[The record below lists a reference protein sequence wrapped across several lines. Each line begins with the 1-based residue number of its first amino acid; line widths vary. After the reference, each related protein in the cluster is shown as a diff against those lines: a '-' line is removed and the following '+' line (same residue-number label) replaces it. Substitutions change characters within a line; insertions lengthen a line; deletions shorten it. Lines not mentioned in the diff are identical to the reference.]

1 MDGSHVGQ
9 TSAGSTNDKT
19 TGKGG
24 RNINKSDKTNKT
36 NKPDKKEDPVKKAKE
51 ELEKKKLAEQLY
63 AQMEYLTKPEVTK
76 QQYEEKLLHID
87 KKYLEEEQ
95 KLYKEGSKEWNEI
108 EMKKYEQQRKIK
120 ENNEKWSMRQLEI
133 DEREEL
139 EELKNRYADFEMS
152 EKEYQQAVNE
162 VRLLYMKKRAD
173 WTKDNNSDNAEQYQK
188 QYSDEMQRQKLAE
201 IKEYEQQ
208 ANAIRKEFQKK
219 TLEEQEKEEL
229 ELLHKLVKAKAMS
242 EEEGEKYREEIVEKY
257 NKKIRERNDAEKE
270 KQDKLKG
277 KVEDPIGAFGGGAT
291 EAVSQSVITLGEALQ
306 NLNAKLKDG
315 EASWEDWAAV
325 AMSSMAVIS
334 NMMNSVSS
342 YYQAAQDA
350 ETAKIEKKYETE
362 IQRAGS
368 NSRRGKK
375 LEEKKQKEI
384 AAVKNKYNKKMQTIE
399 LAQAVA
405 STAMAAINAYASAAS
420 IKFIGHIIAPIAMGM
435 ALAAG
440 ALQIAT
446 IKKSHAAQSAGY
458 YAGGFTGGSDYRRE
472 AGIVHQGEFV
482 ANHAAV
488 NNPNVLPVLRLID
501 YAQRNNTVASLTA
514 ADVSRAVGANAMT
527 ATTIRNASAPVVIDS
542 AQPRTA
548 EALER
553 LNDILAEPIK
563 SYVTIDGNDG
573 VAYNLNRYNKLKARK

>member
-1 MDGSHVGQ
+1 MSG
-9 TSAGSTNDKT
+9 AN
-19 TGKGG
+19 
-24 RNINKSDKTNKT
+24 
-36 NKPDKKEDPVKKAKE
+36 
-51 ELEKKKLAEQLY
+51 
-63 AQMEYLTKPEVTK
+63 VT
-76 QQYEEKLLHID
+76 D
-87 KKYLEEEQ
+87 
-95 KLYKEGSKEWNEI
+95 
-108 EMKKYEQQRKIK
+108 
-120 ENNEKWSMRQLEI
+120 
-133 DEREEL
+133 
-139 EELKNRYADFEMS
+139 
-152 EKEYQQAVNE
+152 
-162 VRLLYMKKRAD
+162 
-173 WTKDNNSDNAEQYQK
+173 
-188 QYSDEMQRQKLAE
+188 
-201 IKEYEQQ
+201 
-208 ANAIRKEFQKK
+208 
-219 TLEEQEKEEL
+219 
-229 ELLHKLVKAKAMS
+229 
-242 EEEGEKYREEIVEKY
+242 
-257 NKKIRERNDAEKE
+257 
-270 KQDKLKG
+270 
-277 KVEDPIGAFGGGAT
+277 
-291 EAVSQSVITLGEALQ
+291 AVSQSVITLGEALQ

-315 EASWEDWAAV
+315 EAKWQDWAAV
-325 AMSSMAVIS
+325 AMASMVVIS

-350 ETAKIEKKYETE
+350 ETAKIEKKYDTE

-375 LEEKKQKEI
+375 LEEKKQKEL
-384 AAVKNKYNKKMQTIE
+384 AAIKNKYNKKMQTIE

-405 STAMAAINAYASAAS
+405 STAMAAINAYASAVK
-420 IKFIGHIIAPIAMGM
+420 IPIIGNTLAPIAAGM

-446 IKKSHAAQSAGY
+446 IKKQHAAQSAGY
-458 YAGGFTGGSDYRRE
+458 YAGGFTGGSNYRRE